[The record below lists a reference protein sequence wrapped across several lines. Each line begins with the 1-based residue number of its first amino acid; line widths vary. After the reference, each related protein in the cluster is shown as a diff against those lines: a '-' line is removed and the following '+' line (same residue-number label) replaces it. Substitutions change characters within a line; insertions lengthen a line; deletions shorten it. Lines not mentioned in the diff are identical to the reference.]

1 MYIMTRMLEPNVGT
15 GREDVI
21 RASMGLTEE
30 DFLQVRESTWRVS
43 FLEIGHQGLR
53 KRLYLHRLTFTFWL
67 SRWCGD
73 NFY

>member
-1 MYIMTRMLEPNVGT
+1 MLARMLEPNVGT

-21 RASMGLTEE
+21 RASMGLTED

-53 KRLYLHRLTFTFWL
+53 KRLYLHRLTFTFF
-67 SRWCGD
+67 SNIIQITR
-73 NFY
+73 